1 MILRGVIGMNRDIKE
16 KLNSVS
22 RRSLEGLLNDV
33 LRKNQVSIKKPR
45 LSSKDKNELRS
56 LLKDLNTAFEQIT
69 KNANK

>member
-1 MILRGVIGMNRDIKE
+1 VIGMNRDIKE

-45 LSSKDKNELRS
+45 LSSKDKSELRS
-56 LLKDLNTAFEQIT
+56 LLNDLNTAFEQIT